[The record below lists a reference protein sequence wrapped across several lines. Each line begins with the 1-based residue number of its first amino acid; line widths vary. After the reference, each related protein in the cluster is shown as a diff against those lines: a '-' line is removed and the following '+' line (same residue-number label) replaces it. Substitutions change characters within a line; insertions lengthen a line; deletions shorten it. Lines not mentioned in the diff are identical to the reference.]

1 MRAGRPF
8 SIIALAVLA
17 AVGGIWVLGGAAGLR
32 PVDHYPFGDI
42 ELSDTVARTVALV
55 WGVVLLVSAILIAL
69 LNRWGWVVLMIATG
83 IGLLAALWQWWIG
96 HPEPARLAIFVVTA
110 FYLNAREARDLL
122 LAPGGRAPAVPLAPP
137 EGGRR

>member
-17 AVGGIWVLGGAAGLR
+17 AAGGIWVLGAAAALR

-42 ELSDTVARTVALV
+42 ELSNSVARAVALV
-55 WGVVLLVSAILIAL
+55 WGVVLLVSAVLIAL
-69 LNRWGWVVLMIATG
+69 LNRWGWVVLMIVTG

-96 HPEPARLAIFVVTA
+96 NPEPVRLAIFVMTA
-110 FYLNAREARDLL
+110 FYLNAREVRDRL
-122 LAPGGRAPAVPLAPP
+122 LATSGRAPAVPLAPP
-137 EGGRR
+137 EGGR